1 MGWEEERI
9 SGLDMHSLLQPCLSK
24 IKIDAVKKIKIEPF
38 IELSKAGYSQEKGRE
53 ILYDRLFH
61 VTMVLIDVF
70 KTQSSQS
77 NPETKKY

>member
-1 MGWEEERI
+1 M
-9 SGLDMHSLLQPCLSK
+9 
-24 IKIDAVKKIKIEPF
+24 KKIKIEPF

-77 NPETKKY
+77 NPETKKYWPAKKADHQQQMYSKTW